1 VEEAALEAK
10 AIAIPKAP
18 PISGLRPPRKNAYG
32 RPMSNSSV
40 NLPVLMRWITLTTPP
55 SAPAISAATR
65 LDQWK
70 AARRADDRDH
80 ARDRCHAAEIDH
92 LRLAIAASR

>member
-1 VEEAALEAK
+1 MVRLGRRDRKVEEAALKAK

-70 AARRADDRDH
+70 ASQTAPTTAITP
-80 ARDRCHAAEIDH
+80 ATAAMP
-92 LRLAIAASR
+92 LK